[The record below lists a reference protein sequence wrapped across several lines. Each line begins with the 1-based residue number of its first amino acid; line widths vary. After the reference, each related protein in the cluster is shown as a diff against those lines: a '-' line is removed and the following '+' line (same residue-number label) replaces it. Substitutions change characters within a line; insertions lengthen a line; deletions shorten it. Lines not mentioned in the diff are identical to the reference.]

1 MLSRSPVDPAAY
13 SRVMRILGLDPGLRL
28 TGYGC
33 IEIAGSGEVVGAGG
47 GECQLIEAGVFRLGQ
62 SARHGVHAKVKRLH
76 DEADGKIATPD
87 RSAASVS
94 ARLVELER
102 DLKDAIERLTPEVVA
117 VESLFAHYKHPATA
131 IIMGH
136 ARGVILL
143 AIRKAGIELR
153 EFKPNE
159 VKKALTGHGHA
170 EKGQMQRAIA
180 ARFALAEVPKPPDV
194 ADAIAIALC
203 AATRRGTSTTATP
216 KPKSRRAAERALLA
230 RAIT

>member
-1 MLSRSPVDPAAY
+1 
-13 SRVMRILGLDPGLRL
+13 MRILGLDPGLRL

-33 IEIAGSGEVVGAGG
+33 IEVASGDEVVGAWT
-47 GECQLIEAGVFRLGQ
+47 GECRLIEAGVFRLGRTLGRGERDTPTRERGT
-62 SARHGVHAKVKRLH
+62 SKREPDDAKGDR
-76 DEADGKIATPD
+76 ASPD
-87 RSAASVS
+87 RSATSVS

-102 DLKDAIERLTPEVVA
+102 DLKDAIDRLKPEVVA

-143 AIRKAGIELR
+143 AICKAGIQLR

-159 VKKALTGHGHA
+159 VKKSLTGHGHA

-180 ARFALAEVPKPPDV
+180 ARFGLVDVPKPPDV

-203 AATRRGTSTTATP
+203 AATRRGPSAVAPP
-216 KPKSRRAAERALLA
+216 KSRSRRAAERAILA
-230 RAIT
+230 RAIS

>member
-1 MLSRSPVDPAAY
+1 
-13 SRVMRILGLDPGLRL
+13 MRILGLDPGLRL

-33 IEIAGSGEVVGAGG
+33 IEVASGHEAVGAWSGE
-47 GECQLIEAGVFRLGQ
+47 CRLIEAGIFRLGQ
-62 SARHGVHAKVKRLH
+62 LPRRGVRDDAKRQRDGTMRELGNVKSNQSEDSA
-76 DEADGKIATPD
+76 ADALPD

-94 ARLVELER
+94 SRLVELER
-102 DLKDAIERLTPEVVA
+102 DLTDAIERLRPEVVA

-136 ARGVILL
+136 ARGVMLL

-153 EFKPNE
+153 EYKPNE

-180 ARFALAEVPKPPDV
+180 ARFGLAEVPKPPDV

-203 AATRRGTSTTATP
+203 AATRRGMGEVVTT
-216 KPKSRRAAERALLA
+216 KSRSRRAAERALLT
-230 RAIT
+230 RAIS

>member
-1 MLSRSPVDPAAY
+1 
-13 SRVMRILGLDPGLRL
+13 MRILGLDPGLRL

-33 IEIAGSGEVVGAGG
+33 IEIADEGEPDGVWG
-47 GECQLIEAGVFRLGQ
+47 GECRLVEGGVFRLGG
-62 SARHGVHAKVKRLH
+62 RGTR
-76 DEADGKIATPD
+76 DGRRGTTGEGKTPAD

-102 DLKDAIERLTPEVVA
+102 DLTDALERLKPDVVA

-143 AIRKAGIELR
+143 AIRKAGIDLR

-159 VKKALTGHGHA
+159 VKKSLTGHGHA

-180 ARFALAEVPKPPDV
+180 ARFGLAGVPKPPDV

-203 AATRRGTSTTATP
+203 AATRRGGGGVVPPRAR
-216 KPKSRRAAERALLA
+216 SRKAAERALLA
-230 RAIT
+230 RAVS

>member
-1 MLSRSPVDPAAY
+1 
-13 SRVMRILGLDPGLRL
+13 MRILGLDPGLRL

-33 IEIAGSGEVVGAGG
+33 IEIADVGEPDGVWGGACRLVEG
-47 GECQLIEAGVFRLGQ
+47 GVFRLGGRRGMSLEEGA
-62 SARHGVHAKVKRLH
+62 SA
-76 DEADGKIATPD
+76 D

-102 DLKDAIERLTPEVVA
+102 DLTEAIERLKPEVVA

-143 AIRKAGIELR
+143 AIRKAGIDLR

-159 VKKALTGHGHA
+159 VKKSLTGHGHA

-180 ARFALAEVPKPPDV
+180 ARFGLSEVPKPPDV

-203 AATRRGTSTTATP
+203 AAARRGSVGAVP
-216 KPKSRRAAERALLA
+216 PRARSRRAAEKALLA
-230 RAIT
+230 REVRSAQEFSGGRVG